1 MLRLREAMAP
11 APGLCDGCNM
21 RDRYGAGE
29 LVKAGI
35 AFARSKLQQ
44 AAA

>member
-1 MLRLREAMAP
+1 
-11 APGLCDGCNM
+11 LCDGCNM